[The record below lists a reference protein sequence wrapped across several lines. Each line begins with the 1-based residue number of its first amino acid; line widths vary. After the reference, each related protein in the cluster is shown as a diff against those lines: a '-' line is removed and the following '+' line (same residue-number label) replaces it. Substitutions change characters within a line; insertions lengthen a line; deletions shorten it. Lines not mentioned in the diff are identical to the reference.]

1 MGESYNLVYSSQW
14 DGYFYYPSKFGE
26 HGLTDQDRMIEC
38 EFSEVDA
45 RSVVDNARERDLTFE
60 EVRDLVAVM
69 RAADGELMDLE

>member
-1 MGESYNLVYSSQW
+1 
-14 DGYFYYPSKFGE
+14 
-26 HGLTDQDRMIEC
+26 
-38 EFSEVDA
+38 SEVDA